1 MIQVHHLTVLQ
12 LQNKKNELDE
22 IKRRVNGSLK
32 SSNTVQEKQIHQKVS
47 ELTILAEVCFVH
59 ILSNRV

>member
-32 SSNTVQEKQIHQKVS
+32 SSNTVQEKQIHQKVN